1 VATTIFAANE
11 SRVQVNGEA
20 IEGVRALEYR
30 RAQARE
36 NIFGLGTNERI
47 GVVSGGQVLEFRV
60 RVASTAPVF
69 DALTVD
75 QSFQLQAVLVHGS
88 TQMTVE
94 FDECLLQE
102 KTFELNAGGHG
113 EAVYSFTATRFR
125 ETAGKAGQ

>member
-1 VATTIFAANE
+1 VATTIFSANE
-11 SRVQVNGEA
+11 SQVQVNGEV
-20 IEGVRALEYR
+20 ISGIRALEYR

-47 GVVSGGQVLEFRV
+47 GVVSGGQVLECRV
-60 RVASTAPVF
+60 RIASTAPVL
-69 DALTVD
+69 DALTID
-75 QSFQLQAVLVHGS
+75 QPFQLQAVLVHGS
-88 TQMTVE
+88 TRMTVD

-125 ETAGKAGQ
+125 EKAGE

>member
-11 SRVQVNGEA
+11 SQVLVNGQA

-36 NIFGLGTNERI
+36 NIFGLGTNERV
-47 GVVSGGQVLEFRV
+47 GVVSGGQVLEGRV
-60 RVASTAPVF
+60 RVASAAPAL

-75 QSFQLQAVLVHGS
+75 QTFQLQAVLVHGS
-88 TQMTVE
+88 TRMTVD

-102 KTFELNAGGHG
+102 KAFELGAGGHG

-125 ETAGKAGQ
+125 EKAGE